1 MLEEFK
7 KFAMKGNMV
16 DMAVG
21 IVIGA
26 AFGAIVKSLVSDIL
40 MPPIGILMGNV
51 NFSDLFVVL
60 KEGTTP
66 GPFATLAAAKDAGAV
81 TLNYGLLINTIVNF
95 LIVAF
100 AIFFVVRGINRL
112 KEQEEASPAEPT
124 TKECPLCLSA
134 VPIKATRCGHCT
146 SDLKAA

>member
-40 MPPIGILMGNV
+40 MPPIGILTGNV

-66 GPFATLAAAKDAGAV
+66 GPFATLAAANDAGAV

-95 LIVAF
+95 L
-100 AIFFVVRGINRL
+100 G
-112 KEQEEASPAEPT
+112 ST
-124 TKECPLCLSA
+124 
-134 VPIKATRCGHCT
+134 G
-146 SDLKAA
+146 